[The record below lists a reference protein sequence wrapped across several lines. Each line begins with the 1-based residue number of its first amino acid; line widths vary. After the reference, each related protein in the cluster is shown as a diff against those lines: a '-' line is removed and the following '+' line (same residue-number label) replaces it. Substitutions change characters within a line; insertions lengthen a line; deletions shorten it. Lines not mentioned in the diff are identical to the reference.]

1 MTKKQLK
8 QLIKSQQG
16 EIDAVPMY
24 LKLSSIAPNKHIRDT
39 FKQLAAEEGHHASV
53 FFKMTNKTL
62 QPRKIKAILLGVLAH
77 IVGWK
82 ILLYLIAQGEYSAY
96 RKYGGLIKDFPEVNS
111 VRDDENRHGDI
122 MLAMRK
128 ELKDSKSL

>member
-24 LKLSSIAPNKHIRDT
+24 LKLSTIAPTDRIRDT

-77 IVGWK
+77 VIGWK
-82 ILLYLIAQGEYSAY
+82 ILLYFIAKGEYSAY
-96 RKYGGLIKDFPEVNS
+96 RKYEGLIADFPEVNS

-128 ELKDSKSL
+128 EL